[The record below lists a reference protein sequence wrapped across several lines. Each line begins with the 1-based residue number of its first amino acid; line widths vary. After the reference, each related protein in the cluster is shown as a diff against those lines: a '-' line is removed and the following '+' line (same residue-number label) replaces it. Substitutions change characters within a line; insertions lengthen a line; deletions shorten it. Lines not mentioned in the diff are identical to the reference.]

1 MALRHLPGKLRLA
14 AAAAA
19 DLQQAAGRR
28 MVPGRPRLLSRS
40 SQGEKN
46 GRASRV
52 VLNEKSERE
61 KEILQDMERTI
72 KRLPMIT
79 ALSMVG
85 GAGLA
90 FGFLGCV
97 YVIASASED

>member
-1 MALRHLPGKLRLA
+1 MF
-14 AAAAA
+14 
-19 DLQQAAGRR
+19 DLSINGVILIHSFTMVVSGR
-28 MVPGRPRLLSRS
+28 
-40 SQGEKN
+40 
-46 GRASRV
+46 
-52 VLNEKSERE
+52 
-61 KEILQDMERTI
+61 QDMERTI

-97 YVIASASED
+97 FVIASASED